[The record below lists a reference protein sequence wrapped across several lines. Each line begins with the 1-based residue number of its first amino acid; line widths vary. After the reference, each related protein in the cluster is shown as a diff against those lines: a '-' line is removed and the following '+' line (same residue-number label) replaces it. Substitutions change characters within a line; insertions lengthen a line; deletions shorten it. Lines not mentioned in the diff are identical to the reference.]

1 MYGHYRRK
9 SCSCIFNSVLTGAF
23 LCANVK
29 SIYPNL
35 AIIRGTNTVAKD
47 LPECSAL
54 LCITQKTM
62 EIDQNNKCV

>member
-1 MYGHYRRK
+1 MGIIGASR
-9 SCSCIFNSVLTGAF
+9 VVAF
-23 LCANVK
+23 LICIDRRLFVCQLK

-62 EIDQNNKCV
+62 EIDHNKKCV